1 MPDPSPITAPA
12 GYATAY
18 AVGYADPAE
27 NLILVSESERLPV
40 AAAAPAQAAM
50 VGQSSVSTQAGPF
63 HAVPDRVVLVT
74 LGGVWEGTVR
84 LLRSIDGSA
93 TLHRLRA
100 AGEPWAEYTQPGCE
114 QAWLETQDG
123 ASFYLDIA
131 LASGTVD
138 YRVSQ

>member
-1 MPDPSPITAPA
+1 MPDPYPIEAPA
-12 GYATAY
+12 GYAPAY

-27 NLILVSESERLPV
+27 DLILVSESERLPV
-40 AAAAPAQAAM
+40 AAAAPALAPL

-63 HAVPDRVVLVT
+63 DAVPDRVVLVT

-84 LLRSIDGSA
+84 LLRSIDGGA
-93 TLHRLRA
+93 TLHQLRA

-114 QAWLETQDG
+114 QAWLETQEG